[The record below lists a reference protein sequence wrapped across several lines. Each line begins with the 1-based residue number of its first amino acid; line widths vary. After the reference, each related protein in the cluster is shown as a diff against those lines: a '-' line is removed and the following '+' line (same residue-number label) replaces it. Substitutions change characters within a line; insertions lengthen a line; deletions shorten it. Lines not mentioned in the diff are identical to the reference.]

1 MLTKMKLDLPMD
13 PEITRLSDTL
23 ILEILNAVGLP
34 KTERLRDLVHPIFR
48 KATEHMAA
56 IGLTFDRLVEKSGF
70 PKAADWA
77 LTNWCKGIRA
87 RGTEHIPKE
96 GPLLVVANHP
106 GTYDAL
112 VITSQL
118 QRQDIGIVAS
128 NIPFLMYLP
137 SAFQHFFFV
146 SRDAHERMLAARA
159 VIRHLQEGG
168 AALIYGSGTIDPDP
182 AVSPEA
188 AEYLEHWYPS
198 LNLFLRFAPQTRVLL
213 SIVSHALSP
222 KWAYH
227 PITWLRKKGMEKRRI
242 AEFGQVLQQLF
253 KPGSLYI
260 SPRVSFD
267 EPLTLSDIPSNQNP
281 LFVFVARAKTL
292 MQEHIQWTKSLTE
305 PGSIPT

>member
-1 MLTKMKLDLPMD
+1 MDLPMD

-34 KTERLRDLVHPIFR
+34 KTERLKEIIRPIFR
-48 KATEHMAA
+48 KATEHMAS
-56 IGLTFDRLVEKSGF
+56 IGVTFDRLVERSGF

-77 LTNWCKGIRA
+77 LTNWCKNILA
-87 RGTEHIPKE
+87 RGTEHVPQN

-137 SAFQHFFFV
+137 HAYRHFFFV

-182 AVSPEA
+182 AISPEA
-188 AEYLEHWYPS
+188 VEHLERWYPS
-198 LNLFLRFAPQTRVLL
+198 LNLFLRFVPQTRVLL

-222 KWAYH
+222 KWATH
-227 PITWLRKKGMEKRRI
+227 PVTWLCKQGMEKRRI

-253 KPGSLYI
+253 RPGSLYI
-260 SPRVSFD
+260 SPRVSFAQ
-267 EPLTLSDIPSNQNP
+267 PLTLGDLPSNQNP
-281 LFVFVARAKTL
+281 LLEFVAREKAL
-292 MQEHIQWTKSLTE
+292 MQEHIQWTKSFPE
-305 PGSIPT
+305 QGSIPT

>member
-1 MLTKMKLDLPMD
+1 
-13 PEITRLSDTL
+13 LSNTL
-23 ILEILNAVGLP
+23 ILEILNAAGLP
-34 KTERLRDLVHPIFR
+34 KTEQLQELIRPIFH
-48 KATEHMAA
+48 KATEHMAT

-77 LTNWCKGIRA
+77 LTNWCKGIFA
-87 RGTEHIPKE
+87 RGTESIPKK
-96 GPLLVVANHP
+96 GPLLVVSNHP

-137 SAFQHFFFV
+137 SAYRHFFFV
-146 SRDAHERMLAARA
+146 SRDAHERMAAARS
-159 VIRHLQEGG
+159 VIRHLQNGG

-182 AVSPEA
+182 AVFPEA
-188 AEYLEHWYPS
+188 AEHLEHWYPS
-198 LNLFLRFAPQTRVLL
+198 LNLFLRLVPQTRILL

-222 KWAYH
+222 KWAFH

-253 KPGSLYI
+253 RPGSLYI
-260 SPRVSFD
+260 SPRVSFAP
-267 EPLTLSDIPSNQNP
+267 PLTLQDIPTDQNP
-281 LFVFVARAKTL
+281 LLGLVEKAKAL
-292 MQEHIQWTKSLTE
+292 MQDHIQWTNSLPELELKT
-305 PGSIPT
+305 P